1 MAGSRIIKI
10 NKAIKKELADII
22 RNEVKDDRLLPM
34 TTVTDVNTTGDLK
47 FASVSVSV
55 YEDNEKK
62 RDACIDA
69 LNHASSFIR
78 SCLAKRLSFRTV
90 PHLDFV
96 LDKNIEYSFYI
107 DRKLKEV
114 LHEDE

>member
-1 MAGSRIIKI
+1 MASSRIIKI

-47 FASVSVSV
+47 FADVSVSV
-55 YEDNEKK
+55 YDDSDKK
-62 RDACIDA
+62 RSACIDA

-78 SCLAKRLSFRTV
+78 TCLAKRLPFRTV
-90 PHLDFV
+90 PQLTFT

-107 DRKLKEV
+107 EKKLKEV
-114 LHEDE
+114 MHDE